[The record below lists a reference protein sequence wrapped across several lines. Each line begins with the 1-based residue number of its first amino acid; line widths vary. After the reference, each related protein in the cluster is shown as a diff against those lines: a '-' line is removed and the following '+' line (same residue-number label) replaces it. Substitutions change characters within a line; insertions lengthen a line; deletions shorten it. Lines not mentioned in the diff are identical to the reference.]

1 MVNKP
6 ILSICIPTYNRGKIL
21 SEILKQYLNNSNKD
35 FEIVVVDNNSQD
47 ESFAYLENL
56 KDERLSLYKNENNIG
71 SFSNIFKSLSL
82 AKGKYVMQLMDKD
95 LLDMKNIDKITEFLK
110 TVDVSAGIFAPDLEN
125 DTIETTVIENYSE
138 KIINYCF
145 NGNHPSGVFYNT
157 ENVDFKKI
165 EEDLKKYD
173 EKIRPYAT
181 DFVLTYF
188 ANDKKPFIKI
198 NIDFVHFVRPPF
210 EGVEHSFS
218 YSPEKKNIFFV
229 PEFRFKVFENY
240 VKFLE
245 IFKIKL
251 SERYSI
257 VKQLIKKIK
266 DACTQDYLWVL
277 EQKTICDWYNITEEF
292 IEREKQKD
300 LLGEFFA
307 KLKSSKVFRKNLM
320 YKFIVFNLSKRKS
333 K

>member
-1 MVNKP
+1 MTGRP

-21 SEILKQYLNNSNKD
+21 SEILKKYLANDNKD
-35 FEIVVVDNNSQD
+35 FNIIVADNNSED
-47 ESFAYLENL
+47 DSYKYLEEI
-56 KDERLSLYKNENNIG
+56 KDERLLLSKNDTNIG
-71 SFSNIFKSLSL
+71 SFSNIFKTLSLST
-82 AKGKYVMQLMDKD
+82 GKYAMLLMDKD

-110 TVDVSAGIFAPDLEN
+110 TVDVSAGIFTPDLEN

-173 EKIRPYAT
+173 EEIRPYAT

-210 EGVEHSFS
+210 DGVEHSFS

-300 LLGEFFA
+300 LRGEFFD
-307 KLKSSKVFRKNLM
+307 KLKNSKVFRKNLM